1 MSSRR
6 KVFTK
11 LGIGSCRQ
19 LRAAL
24 SHDGR
29 LVASA

>member
-1 MSSRR
+1 VALR
-6 KVFTK
+6 KVFPK
-11 LGIGSCRQ
+11 LGIGSRRQ

-24 SHDGR
+24 SHNGR